1 MNSRAGSSGA
11 ILVTVLWSLALLS
24 ALGMAA
30 STTFRGFAGIVAVER
45 DRVRAQ
51 ALLTAGIEVA
61 AGMLSRLGDTPLVQ
75 QEAEVRLPGGLVA
88 VQLTDEG
95 GRIDVGK
102 APPEVL
108 AALFRAVGASNPEA
122 LATRVAAWRKPRNG
136 SDEPTSQQETAFASL
151 RALQQAAG
159 VEPDMVAALAPLAT
173 VFGNET
179 VNPMTAPAAVLAA
192 LPEVDRRGLS
202 SFLAARARGSAD
214 AGRLSALL
222 GPGGRYLQLT
232 PTRAVSVRLVATLR
246 DGYAESAHA
255 IIVILP
261 EDTQPYRLLAW
272 DAVTS
277 AGNERP

>member
-1 MNSRAGSSGA
+1 
-11 ILVTVLWSLALLS
+11 VTVLWSLALLS

-51 ALLTAGIEVA
+51 ALLTAGLETA
-61 AGMLSRLGDTPLVQ
+61 AGMLGRLGDTPLAE
-75 QEAEVRLPGGLVA
+75 QEAVVRLPSGIVA

-95 GRIDVGK
+95 GRIDIGK

-108 AALFRAVGASNPEA
+108 ASLFRAVGARNADAVVE
-122 LATRVAAWRKPRNG
+122 RVTASRKARSAA
-136 SDEPTSQQETAFASL
+136 DEPSAQQETAFASL
-151 RALQQAAG
+151 RGLQAVG
-159 VEPDMVAALAPLAT
+159 LTPDEVAALAPLAT
-173 VFGNET
+173 VFGTAT
-179 VNPMTAPAAVLAA
+179 VNPLTAPAEVLAA

-277 AGNERP
+277 PGDERP